1 MFYWL
6 LKIAVAAVVASELKA
21 DIRGKPDNT
30 TWCHAIQF
38 VQEIFQKKSYKKVKY
53 MFETRPIKNCT
64 NIRLN
69 KCIEYTS
76 VF

>member
-38 VQEIFQKKSYKKVKY
+38 VQEIFQKKIIQESQVYVWD
-53 MFETRPIKNCT
+53 
-64 NIRLN
+64 
-69 KCIEYTS
+69 
-76 VF
+76 

>member
-38 VQEIFQKKSYKKVKY
+38 VQEIFQKNHTRKSS
-53 MFETRPIKNCT
+53 ICL
-64 NIRLN
+64 RLGL
-69 KCIEYTS
+69 
-76 VF
+76 

>member
-38 VQEIFQKKSYKKVKY
+38 VQEIFQKKSYCRKSS
-53 MFETRPIKNCT
+53 ICL
-64 NIRLN
+64 RLGL
-69 KCIEYTS
+69 
-76 VF
+76 